1 MSSDTTLIGIDKTRA
16 GKYLT
21 FFLADEEYGI
31 EIMCVREIFGML
43 PITIVPQTPE
53 FVRGVINL
61 RGKVIPVI
69 DLRLK
74 FRMDFK
80 EYDKETCIIVVEVDG
95 IHMGV
100 VVDTVQEVLDIAEKD
115 IEDAPHFG
123 TSVDTE
129 FIVGMGNKEKR
140 VTILLDVGKVISS
153 EELVLATALGADE

>member
-1 MSSDTTLIGIDKTRA
+1 MSSNVLADSFTPTRA

-31 EIMCVREIFGML
+31 EIMRVREIFGML

-53 FVRGVINL
+53 FVKGVINL

-74 FRMDFK
+74 FKMEKKD
-80 EYDKETCIIVVEVDG
+80 YDKETCIIVVEVDEV
-95 IHMGV
+95 HMGI
-100 VVDTVQEVLDIAEKD
+100 VVDTVQEVLDIVNSD
-115 IEDAPHFG
+115 IEDSPHFG
-123 TSVDTE
+123 TQVDTE
-129 FIVGMGNKEKR
+129 FILGMGNKDNR

-153 EELVLATALGADE
+153 EDLVLASALGGDE

>member
-1 MSSDTTLIGIDKTRA
+1 MSSNVSEVTQSYTRA

-21 FFLADEEYGI
+21 FYLADEEYGI
-31 EIMCVREIFGML
+31 EIMRVREIFGML

-74 FRMDFK
+74 FRMDQRD
-80 EYDKETCIIVVEVDG
+80 YDKETCIIVVEVDEV
-95 IHMGV
+95 HMGII
-100 VVDTVQEVLDIAEKD
+100 VDTVQEVLDIANED
-115 IEDAPHFG
+115 IEDSPHFG

-129 FIVGMGNKEKR
+129 FILGMGNKDNR

-153 EELVLATALGADE
+153 EDLVLASALGGDE

>member
-1 MSSDTTLIGIDKTRA
+1 MSSDTAAVGLEKTRA

-31 EIMCVREIFGML
+31 EIMRVREIFGML

-74 FRMDFK
+74 FRMDSK
-80 EYDKETCIIVVEVDG
+80 KYDKETCIIVVDVDG
-95 IHMGV
+95 IHMGII
-100 VVDTVQEVLDIAEKD
+100 VDTVQEVLDIAEND

-129 FIVGMGNKEKR
+129 FIVGMGNKDKR

-153 EELVLATALGADE
+153 EELVLASALGADE